1 MTARRFLFLAATSSA
16 MGEVNLARD
25 IARDLHARGH
35 AAAFLAPA
43 AMAAR
48 FAGTPVRHVPVDD
61 MLPRMPELLPR
72 LLRQQ
77 PPDALVLVD
86 LASVFLTLET
96 AWAHDASFL
105 CDLPVPVAALDV
117 WDLAE
122 TDLRWD
128 FGTDALP
135 VSPRALEIRRLVPV
149 PFVRPRQDGRCYD
162 ALPTPAAVTP
172 EARRRVRA
180 EMGLQPDD
188 RLLLLLSSRWQ
199 LPEAQFWKHHRRL
212 AQRLPVLALEAVAAL
227 GPRVHVAHVGP
238 RAFEGAEP
246 LGARYHWIPQ
256 LAPER
261 FEEVIGS
268 ADVLLS
274 FATSSPAAFN
284 ALVLGVPVVLAVN
297 SRRGRTV
304 EEVLASLPQAA
315 EPVRRWLETVVP
327 LYPFRLWPIGLYG
340 LLTPAVRENPFND
353 AVRTV
358 ELLDWEELVGSCRE
372 LLFDASAR
380 ERMQAR
386 QEGYCDAVRRLPR
399 GADLLAAP

>member
-1 MTARRFLFLAATSSA
+1 VTARRVLFLAATSSA

-25 IARDLHARGH
+25 IARDLQARGH
-35 AAAFLAPA
+35 AATFLAPA
-43 AMAAR
+43 AMASR
-48 FAGTPVRHVPVDD
+48 FAGSSLRHVPVDD
-61 MLPRMPELLPR
+61 MLPRMPDLLPR

-77 PPDALVLVD
+77 QPDQLVLVD

-96 AWAHDASFL
+96 AWAHDPGFL

-128 FGTDALP
+128 FGTDALAI
-135 VSPRALEIRRLVPV
+135 SPRALEIPRLVPV

-162 ALPTPAAVTP
+162 ALPRPAPVTAG
-172 EARRRVRA
+172 ARQRVRQ
-180 EMGLQPDD
+180 EMGLQPRD

-199 LPEAQFWKHHRRL
+199 LPDAQFWKHHRRL
-212 AQRLPVLALEAVAAL
+212 AQQLPVLALEAAAAL
-227 GPRVHVAHVGP
+227 GPDVHVAHVGP
-238 RAFEGAEP
+238 RAFEGAEA
-246 LGARYHWIPQ
+246 LGPRYHWIPQ

-268 ADVLLS
+268 ADLLLS

-284 ALVLGVPVVLAVN
+284 ALVLGVPVALAVN
-297 SRRGRTV
+297 SRRGRTAD
-304 EEVLASLPQAA
+304 EVLASLSRPA

-340 LLTPAVRENPFND
+340 LLTPAVRDNPFND

-358 ELLDWEELVGSCRE
+358 ELLDWDHLIETCRE

-386 QEGYCDAVRRLPR
+386 QAAYCEAVRRLPR
-399 GADLLAAP
+399 GADLLAPP